1 MTNPSL
7 SGRGSALAR
16 KATPPCGGRANMTR
30 RVGPPGLA
38 DPAGTTH
45 EMSWDDLTEVQYR
58 HFDRYIL
65 RSDKRRY
72 RIFNHGC
79 HH

>member
-1 MTNPSL
+1 
-7 SGRGSALAR
+7 
-16 KATPPCGGRANMTR
+16 MTR

-38 DPAGTTH
+38 DPAGMTH
-45 EMSWDDLTEVQYR
+45 KMGWDDLTEVQHR

-65 RSDKRRY
+65 KSDKRRY